1 MSFNHFM
8 SNNVTEK
15 VVKNYQ
21 PIFPLIYD
29 NKIGPYKSITSL
41 KESIQKD
48 FEYLLLTNPGEWP
61 MNPDLGIGA
70 RRFLFEGYNSPELS
84 KVEERI
90 RNQLEKYLPPPFIQF
105 ISAKFIST
113 AEQQDQGLVN
123 LEIKY
128 AILNTSVVATQLDE
142 FNISSQELSFSDL
155 NKDLIKEHLDRAAL
169 LRSNM
174 RTI

>member
-8 SNNVTEK
+8 PNNVTEK

-21 PIFPLIYD
+21 PIFPLVYD
-29 NKIGPYKSITSL
+29 NKTGPYKSITSL

-70 RRFLFEGYNSPELS
+70 RQFLFEGYNSPELS
-84 KVEERI
+84 KIEERI
-90 RNQLEKYLPPPFIQF
+90 RNQLSKYLPFPYIQF
-105 ISAKFIST
+105 ISAKFLST
-113 AEQQDQGLVN
+113 PEQQDQGLVN
-123 LEIKY
+123 LEIRY
-128 AILNTSVVATQLDE
+128 AILSNSVFVSLLDE

-155 NKDLIKEHLDRAAL
+155 NKDLIEKHLDKAAP